1 MALLI
6 FPYSAIVNAAESVE
20 MKIHVTGHIRATG
33 SCTFSKKGPLNIGF
47 GTVLYST
54 LGGNTLKDTSPQS
67 LTSSMSCT
75 GDYAGQTTMQ
85 LIPTITGETDYQ
97 GVRLMQV
104 MDDSKGVPSKDLGI
118 RLLVNGAPQNVNEA
132 FNVDMTAQPT
142 LKVELVQIG
151 NGDGFVN
158 GAAFSAAATLTMAF
172 L

>member
-1 MALLI
+1 
-6 FPYSAIVNAAESVE
+6 
-20 MKIHVTGHIRATG
+20 
-33 SCTFSKKGPLNIGF
+33 
-47 GTVLYST
+47 
-54 LGGNTLKDTSPQS
+54 TLKDTSPQS